1 MKKTLNITCLILILI
16 SPLFSALLTD
26 NLEVVVPTGLPS
38 TYTLSSTSEFSG
50 PSCPKITLLV
60 IETPNGSVVLRQVA
74 RQSYVPINLPVNDG
88 EAIGK
93 IIVIN
98 TPLAT
103 MGEGG
108 KLKINV
114 ILE

>member
-26 NLEVVVPTGLPS
+26 DLEVVVPTGLPS
-38 TYTLSSTSEFSG
+38 TYTLSSTSEFAG
-50 PSCPKITLLV
+50 PSWNITLLV
-60 IETPNGSVVLRQVA
+60 IKTPNGSVMVRQVA
-74 RQSYVPINLPVNDG
+74 RQSYVQINLPVDDG
-88 EAIGK
+88 KAIDK

-98 TPLAT
+98 TPLSVRD
-103 MGEGG
+103 GGG